1 MKKNSLIA
9 LLLIIVVFVGLFAGC
24 SSKKEKVVIYSCAND
39 KRIAYMAQKLAEK
52 FPEYDCV
59 VEYQSTS
66 KLSAKLLAE
75 GKNTDCDIVHDL
87 SYLNLDSLDN
97 EGYLA
102 NVSDFDTSLF
112 IDNASPSKNY
122 TIEIN
127 TAGGILINPDVM
139 KEKNLEYPKSY
150 EDLLKP
156 EYKGLISMPDPKASG
171 TGYMFLKSLVNEWGE
186 EKAFEYFNKL
196 SKNILQFTS
205 SGNGPANAVLQKE
218 AAIGLGMINNGVMM
232 KDEGN
237 DIDII
242 VFEEGAPYSNY
253 GQTIIKGKETKKA
266 VKDVFQYLL
275 TDYILDE
282 SKEFGREKIFK
293 DYDFTSENY
302 PKNVKLANM
311 SGDTLEEKTRLLE
324 MWSLT

>member
-1 MKKNSLIA
+1 MKKISFIA
-9 LLLIIVVFVGLFAGC
+9 LVLTFVMLASLFTGC
-24 SSKKEKVVIYSCAND
+24 SSKKETVIIYSCAND
-39 KRIAYMAQKLAEK
+39 KRIAYMTQKLAEK
-52 FPEYDCV
+52 FPQYDCV

-75 GKNTDCDIVHDL
+75 GINTDCDIVHDL
-87 SYLNLDSLDN
+87 SYLNLDSLNN

-102 NVSDFDTSLF
+102 DVSDFDTSLF
-112 IDNASPSKNY
+112 IDNASPSPNY

-127 TAGGILINPDVM
+127 TAGGILVNPDVM

-171 TGYMFLKSLVNEWGE
+171 TGYMFLKSLVNAWGE
-186 EKAFEYFNKL
+186 DKAFEYFGKL
-196 SKNILQFTS
+196 SQNILQFTS

-218 AAIGLGMINNGVMM
+218 AAIGIGMINNGVMM

-237 DIDII
+237 NIDII

-253 GQTIIKGKETKKA
+253 GQTIIKGKESKKS
-266 VKDVFQYLL
+266 VREVFEYLL

-302 PKNVKLANM
+302 PKNVKLSDM
-311 SGDTLEEKTRLLE
+311 SGDTLEEKSRLLE
-324 MWSLT
+324 KWTLT

>member
-1 MKKNSLIA
+1 MKRNKLISLFM
-9 LLLIIVVFVGLFAGC
+9 VVVVILGLFAGC
-24 SSKKEKVVIYSCAND
+24 SSKKERIIIYSCAND
-39 KRIAYMAQKLAEK
+39 QRIAYMTQKLAEK
-52 FPEYDCV
+52 FPQYDCV

-75 GKNTDCDIVHDL
+75 GTNTDCDIVHDL

-102 NVSDFDTSLF
+102 NISDFDTSLF
-112 IDNASPSKNY
+112 IDNASPSNNY
-122 TIEIN
+122 TIEVN
-127 TAGGILINPDVM
+127 TAGGMLINSDVM

-171 TGYMFLKSLVNEWGE
+171 TGYMFLKSLVNAWGE
-186 EKAFEYFNKL
+186 EKAFEYFDKL
-196 SKNILQFTS
+196 SENILQFTS

-218 AAIGLGMINNGVMM
+218 AAIGIGMIQNGVMM
-232 KDEGN
+232 KDDGN
-237 DIDII
+237 NIDIV

-253 GQTIIKGKETKKA
+253 GQTIIKGKETRKA
-266 VKDVFQYLL
+266 VREVFQYLL
-275 TDYILDE
+275 TDYILEE
-282 SKEFGREKIFK
+282 SEEFGREKIFK
-293 DYDFTSENY
+293 DKDFTSKNY
-302 PKNVKLANM
+302 PKNIKLSDM
-311 SGDTLEEKTRLLE
+311 SGDTLEEKTRLLD

>member
-1 MKKNSLIA
+1 MKKKIVALILLVVCLIA
-9 LLLIIVVFVGLFAGC
+9 TFSGC
-24 SSKKEKVVIYSCAND
+24 NEGKKRVVIYSCAND
-39 KRIAYMAQKLAEK
+39 KRIAYMSEKLAEK

-75 GKNTDCDIVHDL
+75 GLNTDCDIVHDL
-87 SYLNLDSLDN
+87 SFLNLDSLDK
-97 EGYLA
+97 EGILA
-102 NVSDFDTSLF
+102 NISEFDTSLF
-112 IDNASPSKNY
+112 VDGISSSPNY

-171 TGYMFLKSLVNEWGE
+171 TGYMFLKSLVNAWGE
-186 EKAFEYFNKL
+186 EKAFEYFDKL
-196 SKNILQFTS
+196 SENILQFTS

-218 AAIGLGMINNGVMM
+218 VAIGLGMVNNGVMM
-232 KDEGN
+232 IDEGN
-237 DIDII
+237 NIEIV

-253 GQTIIKGKETKKA
+253 GQTIIKGKEENKA
-266 VKDVFQYLL
+266 VKEVFSYLL
-275 TDYILDE
+275 GEYILDE
-282 SKEFGREKIFK
+282 SEVFGREKIFK
-293 DYDFTSENY
+293 DYDFVSENY
-302 PKNVKLANM
+302 PKDLKLADM
-311 SGDTLEEKTRLLE
+311 SGDTVEEKERLLGL
-324 MWSLT
+324 WSLT

>member
-1 MKKNSLIA
+1 MKKVKLIA
-9 LLLIIVVFVGLFAGC
+9 LFLVVSIVVGIFAGC
-24 SSKKEKVVIYSCAND
+24 TSKKEKVIIYSCAND
-39 KRIAYMAQKLAEK
+39 RRIAYMTQKLAEK

-102 NVSDFDTSLF
+102 NISDFDTSLF
-112 IDNASPSKNY
+112 IDNASTSQNY
-122 TIEIN
+122 TIEVN
-127 TAGGILINPDVM
+127 TAGGILINADLM
-139 KEKNLEYPKSY
+139 KEKKLEYPKSY
-150 EDLLKP
+150 EDLLKV

-171 TGYMFLKSLVNEWGE
+171 TGYMFLKALVNEWGE
-186 EKAFEYFNKL
+186 EKAFEYFGKL
-196 SKNILQFTS
+196 SENILQFTS

-218 AAIGLGMINNGVMM
+218 AAIGLGMIQNGVEM
-232 KDEGN
+232 KDGGN
-237 DIDII
+237 NIDIV
-242 VFEEGAPYSNY
+242 VFEEGAPFSNY

-282 SKEFGREKIFK
+282 SKEFGREKVFK